1 MDASRRDATDEWV
14 LPEHSSPPSVKEL
27 EGRIDVA
34 MSRAR
39 SAEAAASAIGAAAL
53 DAAEQA
59 RRSAEAA
66 ERTHKLAGERLGPRE
81 PQDPFA
87 PAVPSPLAAPSPPSG
102 LDSSDSPVTTTF
114 PAAGTP
120 AFNGPGG
127 AEEAHLQVQARGE
140 DPMRAFVARADRIS
154 LRLQRL
160 QSAPPAA
167 SP

>member
-14 LPEHSSPPSVKEL
+14 LPEHSRPPSVKEL
-27 EGRIDVA
+27 EARIDVA

-66 ERTHKLAGERLGPRE
+66 ERTHKLASEQLGP
-81 PQDPFA
+81 QDAQGPSG
-87 PAVPSPLAAPSPPSG
+87 PAVPSTQTAPSSRPG
-102 LDSSDSPVTTTF
+102 LDPSDSPATAPF
-114 PAAGTP
+114 PAVGPLVAS
-120 AFNGPGG
+120 GPGSP
-127 AEEAHLQVQARGE
+127 EEALSEGEAYKE
-140 DPMRAFVARADRIS
+140 DPMLAFIARADRIS

-160 QSAPPAA
+160 HGAPLSAAP
-167 SP
+167 